1 MIAMQ
6 ADVLP
11 VSTHQI
17 ALFLTVTLCVGS
29 ASMAFLLQRSQAN
42 RLQNRLKLVTASA
55 GQRRTVE
62 STGDENRRRIVEDT
76 LREIQAK
83 ERASGKPNARPTLIR
98 RMRQAGIGWTRST
111 YLTVSVLVGMI
122 GYVMAFSWM
131 GIDAVSSVCIAVA
144 TGLLVPHAYVQ
155 NRRSRR
161 MLAFSAEFPNAL
173 DTVVRGV
180 QSGLA
185 LVDCLK
191 IIATETQ
198 EPVKS
203 EFAGVVHDQKLGLS
217 LEEAMERMAARVPL
231 PEANFFAIL
240 IAIQT
245 RTGGNLAEALNNLS
259 KILRD
264 RKAIRAKI
272 KALSAEAK
280 ASAGI
285 IGSMPVGVGGILYFV
300 SQDYVSLLF
309 TTSTGNMALGF
320 SAFMMMLGILIMR
333 KMINFSF

>member
-1 MIAMQ
+1 MEPDA
-6 ADVLP
+6 LP
-11 VSTHQI
+11 ISSLQI
-17 ALFLTVTLCVGS
+17 TLFVTVTLCVGS
-29 ASMAFLLQRSQAN
+29 ASLAFLLQRSQAN
-42 RLQNRLKLVTASA
+42 RLQNRLKWITASA
-55 GQRRTVE
+55 ADRRSVE
-62 STGDENRRRIVEDT
+62 STGDDNRRRIVEDA
-76 LREIQAK
+76 LREMQAK
-83 ERASGKPNARPTLIR
+83 ERAAGKPNARPTLIR

-111 YLTVSVLVGMI
+111 YLTISVLVGMI
-122 GYVMAFSWM
+122 GYVLAFSWL
-131 GIDAVSSVCIAVA
+131 GIDALSSLSIGVA
-144 TGLLVPHAYVQ
+144 AGLLVPHAYVQ

-161 MLAFSAEFPNAL
+161 MQAFTAEFPNAL

-185 LVDCLK
+185 LIECLK
-191 IIATETQ
+191 IIATEAQ

-203 EFAGVVHDQKLGLS
+203 EFAGVVQDQKLGLS
-217 LEEAMERMAARVPL
+217 IEDAMERMAGRVPL
-231 PEANFFAIL
+231 PEANFFSI
-240 IAIQT
+240 IISIQA
-245 RTGGNLAEALNNLS
+245 RTGGNLAEALTNLS

-264 RKAIRAKI
+264 RKALRAKI

-285 IGSMPVGVGGILYFV
+285 IGCMPIGVGTILYFV

-333 KMINFSF
+333 KMINFNF

>member
-1 MIAMQ
+1 MIAMEPQ
-6 ADVLP
+6 ALSL
-11 VSTHQI
+11 VSLQI
-17 ALFLTVTLCVGS
+17 TLFVTVSLCIGS
-29 ASMAFLLQRSQAN
+29 ASLALLLHRSEVA
-42 RLQNRLKLVTASA
+42 RLRNRLKWIAASA
-55 GQRRTVE
+55 GQRRTVD
-62 STGDENRRRIVEDT
+62 STGDEHRRRIVEDT

-83 ERASGKPNARPTLIR
+83 ERASGKRNARPTLIR

-111 YLTVSVLVGMI
+111 YLTISFLVGMI
-122 GYVMAFSWM
+122 GYVMAFSWL
-131 GIDAVSSVCIAVA
+131 GVDAISSVCIGVA
-144 TGLLVPHAYVQ
+144 TGLLLPHAYVQ

-161 MLAFSAEFPNAL
+161 MNAFTAEFPNAL

-191 IIATETQ
+191 IIAAETQ

-203 EFAGVVHDQKLGLS
+203 EFAGIVHDQKLGLS
-217 LEEAMERMAARVPL
+217 LEEAMERMAGRVPL
-231 PEANFFAIL
+231 PEANFFSIM

-245 RTGGNLAEALNNLS
+245 KTGGNLAEALNNLS

-285 IGSMPVGVGGILYFV
+285 IGCMPIGVGTILYFV

-309 TTSTGNMALGF
+309 TTPTGNMALGL
-320 SAFMMMLGILIMR
+320 SAFLMTIGILIMR
-333 KMINFSF
+333 KMINFNF